1 MENIEEN
8 TVEETQEEDNNA
20 IKQMRERIKEL
31 EGVEKEY
38 KSVQMDTAI
47 KDAGFDPSSGQGKAL
62 KDLYKGDLEVDAI
75 KAFAA
80 EQYGWGEEA
89 PAVQEQEAQ
98 KAKSEA
104 EQELASLQGSWA
116 GLRSSLEAEVS
127 LTSSYPLVNAIRAL
141 TRPALTLLLW
151 VITALVFF
159 NVETDMKARI
169 VETSVFAATAATLWW
184 FGDRTGPAHRPRP
197 A

>member
-8 TVEETQEEDNNA
+8 TVEETQEDNNA
-20 IKQMRERIKEL
+20 IKNMRERIKEL

-38 KSVQMDTAI
+38 KSVQQDKVI
-47 KDAGFDPSSGQGKAL
+47 QEAGFDPASGQGKAL

-98 KAKSEA
+98 KSRVVTSQDSLDAVA
-104 EQELASLQGSWA
+104 QASVPVEPADVNDQISQAMQDGDWQ
-116 GLRSSLEAEVS
+116 
-127 LTSSYPLVNAIRAL
+127 TSSAL
-141 TRPALTLLLW
+141 KAEKLKALMEKKL
-151 VITALVFF
+151 
-159 NVETDMKARI
+159 
-169 VETSVFAATAATLWW
+169 
-184 FGDRTGPAHRPRP
+184 
-197 A
+197 